1 MRRTLTKV
9 AMALLLLATAQPAL
23 MAAAADPWPRAEAT
37 GFCLGVVMSA
47 AQVFGMRPPLFMTR
61 PEADLTIP
69 MPDKR
74 AQALTLAGYAW
85 RGAGVI
91 TDEELAAARKAGSAS
106 LMRLLEAGGFG
117 DPDYRALR
125 DSCRALGDAL
135 RRTDQAA
142 TDAAYETAI
151 AQMERAK
158 G

>member
-1 MRRTLTKV
+1 
-9 AMALLLLATAQPAL
+9 MALLLLAAAQPPVT
-23 MAAAADPWPRAEAT
+23 AAAADPQPRAEVT
-37 GFCLGVVMSA
+37 GYCLGVVMSA

-85 RGAGVI
+85 RGAGLI

-106 LMRLLEAGGFG
+106 LMRLLSEGGFS

-125 DSCRALGDAL
+125 DSCRTLGDAL
-135 RRTDQAA
+135 RQTDQAA
-142 TDAAYETAI
+142 TDAAYEAAV
-151 AQMERAK
+151 AQMERTK